1 VIAVFYDRKHHC
13 EVTSAQLCGAKV
25 VESYA
30 SCGDADDKQ
39 RPALEEL
46 WNSSRL
52 VGDLGYKTPDCPKY
66 QNWDRYLMTGDL
78 VFLRLEDEGA
88 TPCMSATGRSA

>member
-1 VIAVFYDRKHHC
+1 VIAIFYDRKHRC
-13 EVTSAQLCGAKV
+13 EVTSAQLVGTNV

-30 SCGDADDKQ
+30 SCGDADDRQ

-46 WNSSRL
+46 WNSSRIIGEL
-52 VGDLGYKTPDCPKY
+52 AYRTRDCPKH

-78 VFLRLEDEGA
+78 VFLRMDDEHAA
-88 TPCMSATGRSA
+88 TDGSKER